1 MEFFAWLE
9 NTGFSTW
16 IRESECICAYDTF
29 LAAHAIGMA
38 LVVGVSAGL
47 ALRILGLAK
56 GVPLAPME
64 RYFPVVYTGFWVN
77 AGSGALL
84 LVAYPARAVTNPG
97 FWIKIT
103 GVTLAVLCLRRV
115 RRLTFG
121 PGSNRGAGDASP
133 SAKLTAMAL
142 LFSWWGAIVAGRLLA
157 YHDIANVERQ
167 SSIAI
172 VIASALMLAAGVVA
186 GRALVWTA
194 DPHSAGRSAR

>member
-1 MEFFAWLE
+1 MEFVAWLE

-56 GVPLAPME
+56 GLPLAALE
-64 RYFPVVYTGFWVN
+64 SYFPVVYGGFWVN

-84 LVAYPARAVTNPG
+84 LVAYPTRAVTNPV
-97 FWIKIT
+97 FWLKLT
-103 GVTLAVLCLRRV
+103 GVTLAVLSLRRV

-121 PGSNRGAGDASP
+121 PGSNGGVGEASP

-157 YHDIANVERQ
+157 YHDAVNIEIEHASAV
-167 SSIAI
+167 AI
-172 VIASALMLAAGVVA
+172 VALSGLLLAGALVA
-186 GRALVWTA
+186 GRALGWTSE
-194 DPHSAGRSAR
+194 PHSAGR